1 MAKSAPGPLEVFESM
16 LIRRGKLLPV
26 VAVYLSLKAITPMCA
41 QQPAAPA
48 VKQFTVPEAVDYAL
62 ANYPAVRASLEQYNA
77 AKAGVGVAETNYLP
91 RLDSAWQGDR
101 GSRESVLGVL
111 LPQSPNILTGTQ
123 GSVTPHANRPFWTS
137 GAGVL
142 LSWDPFQFG
151 YRHAEV
157 LSAMATEARTQEQV
171 TLTQLGVAS
180 AVAEASLALLADE
193 QRTAATQADVNRR
206 EVFDKSVHALVD
218 AHLRPGADASRADA
232 ELAEAMTRLIQAQGE
247 VDLGGIAL
255 ARVLGL
261 AGTRVTIIPG
271 PLLQAPPDQPL
282 IEAPVDQHPDALV
295 EQGRVNEEQARIRV
309 LNHEYFPHFT
319 TESLISAR
327 GSGERS
333 NGTVEPGLNGL
344 DFSAYNWEAGLTVQM
359 NLTQIFSIHERKR
372 VEVANRRSEEADY
385 EQTLQALTAQQQT
398 AVAELNDARRVAQN
412 TPVELSASREGEMQ
426 ARARFRAGLGTI
438 VDVAEAQNLL
448 AQAEMDDSLARL
460 SIWRALAQLAAANGN
475 LTPFLNIVKNMP
487 QGGN

>member
-1 MAKSAPGPLEVFESM
+1 MFIS
-16 LIRRGKLLPV
+16 RGRLLPV
-26 VAVYLSLKAITPMCA
+26 LAVYFSLKGVTPACA

-77 AKAGVGVAETNYLP
+77 ARAAVGVAQTNYIP
-91 RLDSAWQGDR
+91 RLDSVWQGDR

-123 GSVTPHANRPFWTS
+123 GSVTAHANRPFWTS

-171 TLTQLGVAS
+171 TLTRLGVAS
-180 AVAEASLALLADE
+180 AVAEASLALLAGQ
-193 QRTAATQADVNRR
+193 QRVAATQADVNRR
-206 EVFDKSVHALVD
+206 EVFDRSVHALVD

-232 ELAEAMTRLIQAQGE
+232 ELAAARTRLILAQGQA
-247 VDLGGIAL
+247 DLGSIAL
-255 ARVLGL
+255 AQVLGL
-261 AGTRVTIIPG
+261 GGMRVMIAPG
-271 PLLQAPPDQPL
+271 PLLQTPPNEPL
-282 IEAPVDQHPDALV
+282 TQLPVARHPAALV
-295 EQGRVNEEQARIRV
+295 EQGRVNEEKARISV

-319 TESLISAR
+319 TEALLSAR

-372 VEVANRRSEEADY
+372 VEVANRRREEAFY
-385 EQTLQALTAQQQT
+385 AQEVQSLSTEQQT
-398 AVAELNDARRVAQN
+398 AMAQFEDARRVAEN
-412 TPVELSASREGEMQ
+412 TPIELAASREGEIQ
-426 ARARFRAGLGTI
+426 ATARFRAGLGTI
-438 VDVAEAQNLL
+438 VDVAEAESLL

-460 SIWRALAQLAAANGN
+460 SIWRALAQLAAANGD
-475 LTPFLNIVKNMP
+475 LTPFLNTVLNMP
-487 QGGN
+487 QGGH